1 MSLYTKRCLNSLQ
14 RSSYSLPAQHEP
26 IFGYNNSIGGESS
39 RKGCKV
45 SQETKNKISE
55 YQKNRKRKPLSQE
68 TKDKISAGNKNKKL
82 SEQQKE
88 LVSRRFKGQTPW
100 NKGIKQKDYVKK

>member
-1 MSLYTKRCLNSLQ
+1 MLQKEIEFISLYKTNEK
-14 RSSYSLPAQHEP
+14 
-26 IFGYNNSIGGESS
+26 IFGYNNSTGGESS

>member
-1 MSLYTKRCLNSLQ
+1 MATNVKTTRWLPI
-14 RSSYSLPAQHEP
+14 YSNA
-26 IFGYNNSIGGESS
+26 SA
-39 RKGCKV
+39 
-45 SQETKNKISE
+45 KNKISE

-82 SEQQKE
+82 SEHQKE
-88 LVSRRFKGQTPW
+88 LVSRRFKRQTPW